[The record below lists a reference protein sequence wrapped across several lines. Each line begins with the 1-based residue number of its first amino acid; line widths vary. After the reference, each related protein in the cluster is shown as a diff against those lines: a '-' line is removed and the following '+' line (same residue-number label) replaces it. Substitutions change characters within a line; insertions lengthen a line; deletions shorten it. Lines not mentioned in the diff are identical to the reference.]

1 MAYIISAGGMK
12 VGETGHL
19 DHEPLPSQF
28 VELQTPHSVVY
39 HSEDV
44 SLHVTM
50 HSAEHV
56 YIIVDFNTRVELPL
70 YRVFFC
76 TGL

>member
-12 VGETGHL
+12 VGETWHL
-19 DHEPLPSQF
+19 NDEPLPSQF
-28 VELQTPHSVVY
+28 VELQTPHGIVY

-56 YIIVDFNTRVELPL
+56 YIIIDF
-70 YRVFFC
+70 YA
-76 TGL
+76 